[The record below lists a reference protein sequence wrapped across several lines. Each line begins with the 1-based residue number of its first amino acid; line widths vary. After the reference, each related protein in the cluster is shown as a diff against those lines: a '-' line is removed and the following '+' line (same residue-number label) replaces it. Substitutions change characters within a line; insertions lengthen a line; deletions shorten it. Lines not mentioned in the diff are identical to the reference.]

1 MKRDKLPADGQ
12 SIVKISVIHATEFLV
27 ATPHGRL
34 DRASSQSLL
43 QGIIAATNET
53 SSYPLL
59 LDLRTAE
66 FFMSAADVY
75 DWVAELSE
83 FRLAFSNR
91 IAALTRAGTHPKNL
105 DLFELCA
112 TNRGIRTH
120 VFEDYG
126 DAIAWLMSAT
136 EVWPPANLMPDT

>member
-1 MKRDKLPADGQ
+1 MKRELPADGQ
-12 SIVKISVIHATEFLV
+12 SMVKLSVIHATEFLI
-27 ATPHGRL
+27 ATPSNRL
-34 DRASSQSLL
+34 DRANSQSLI
-43 QGIIAATNET
+43 QSIIAVTNDAL
-53 SSYPLL
+53 SYPLL

-66 FFMSAADVY
+66 FLMSAADVY
-75 DWVAELSE
+75 ALVAKLSE

-91 IAALTRAGTHPKNL
+91 IAALKRADTNPKNL

-126 DAIAWLMSAT
+126 DAIVWLMSAT
-136 EVWPPANLMPDT
+136 EVWPPPNRTPDP